1 MNLILSR
8 HQSYFVSLIAH
19 RKGTWVINFEERCSI
34 LWWCG
39 FTGLKEYI
47 TFDKYIKKAL
57 LAHKLCPSQVNCKC
71 FMDIQMPS
79 ICTSI
84 CKSEI
89 VWQGLIQGN
98 KSKSM
103 LHLPPQTLP
112 STTTVWKC
120 TLCTKFMDFYVK
132 VSHRQSRV
140 LAEMLQRLKLFND
153 F

>member
-19 RKGTWVINFEERCSI
+19 RKGTWVINVEEKCSI

-39 FTGLKEYI
+39 FTGLKENI

-71 FMDIQMPS
+71 LMDIQMPS
-79 ICTSI
+79 IRTSI

-89 VWQGLIQGN
+89 IWQGLIQGN

-120 TLCTKFMDFYVK
+120 TLCTNMDFYVK
-132 VSHRQSRV
+132 VRS
-140 LAEMLQRLKLFND
+140 LLKCSNASSCLMIFND
-153 F
+153 